1 MISMAGMP
9 GMPGMS
15 GMPIF
20 GNMQGLS
27 MGNSGAG
34 GMMPFPMGM
43 IGVPGNQ
50 PGSKK

>member
-15 GMPIF
+15 GMPFF
-20 GNMQGLS
+20 GNMQG
-27 MGNSGAG
+27 MGNAGAG

-50 PGSKK
+50 TGSKK